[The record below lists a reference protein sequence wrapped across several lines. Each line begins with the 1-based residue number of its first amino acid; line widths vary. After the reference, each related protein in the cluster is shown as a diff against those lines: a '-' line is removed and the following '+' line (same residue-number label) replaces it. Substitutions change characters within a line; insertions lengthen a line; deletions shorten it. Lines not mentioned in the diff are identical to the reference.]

1 MKLSLK
7 GRGSKTVRNIDKW
20 KEESWVITRK
30 IQLKKIWKNTVKDIE
45 EGLDYQRKFSNLAPI
60 QIQLL

>member
-1 MKLSLK
+1 LKLSLK

-30 IQLKKIWKNTVKDIE
+30 IQLKKIWKNTVKDI
-45 EGLDYQRKFSNLAPI
+45 
-60 QIQLL
+60 